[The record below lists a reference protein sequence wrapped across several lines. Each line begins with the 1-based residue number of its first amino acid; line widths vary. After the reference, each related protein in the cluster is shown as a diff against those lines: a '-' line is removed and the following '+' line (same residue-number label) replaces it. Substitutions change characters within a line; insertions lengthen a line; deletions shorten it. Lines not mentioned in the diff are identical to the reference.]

1 MKFILRYLELIFTV
15 AGLVV
20 IFAAALVFSRVGASY
35 WRVAAITAT
44 IVGVIH
50 GILFWVVRR
59 RQRAVRRAVIADVQ
73 AMLKDMI
80 NNQLA
85 VILAMSELRE
95 ARAEET
101 RRASDYISR
110 SVSAISGALQHMS
123 DESLRSWL
131 VKYRTPDSAS
141 PFDAGPLR

>member
-1 MKFILRYLELIFTV
+1 MKFILRYLELTFTV
-15 AGLVV
+15 AGLAV
-20 IFAAALVFSRVGASY
+20 IFAAALLFARQGASY

-50 GILFWVVRR
+50 GVLFWIVRR
-59 RQRAVRRAVIADVQ
+59 RQRAVRRAVIAEVQ

-80 NNQLA
+80 DNQLA

-95 ARAEET
+95 ARVEET

-110 SVSAISGALQHMS
+110 SVSAISAALQHLS
-123 DESLRSWL
+123 DESLHSWL
-131 VKYRTPDSAS
+131 VKYRTSDSAP
-141 PFDAGPLR
+141 PFNAGPVN